1 MLKFDEP
8 KIEDYYKDDFTCIT
22 FEPDWERFGMKE
34 LDDDIIA
41 LFEKRVFDIAG
52 ITPKSVSVYLNG
64 KKLEVK
70 NFEDYFKMYLDAS
83 KEEDEMDPPIVFD
96 QPHDRWE
103 VSMFLSESQFQQVSF
118 VNTISTT
125 KGGKHV
131 DYVIDKIVKVILEKI
146 ERKQK
151 NANIKP
157 HHVYLL

>member
-1 MLKFDEP
+1 
-8 KIEDYYKDDFTCIT
+8 
-22 FEPDWERFGMKE
+22 MKE